1 LAKLRGLIN
10 ASNTWKSLANSNI
23 APDLSV
29 VIPVFNEAEAI
40 SQVFDELV
48 GSLSQLKQ
56 TFELI
61 LVDDG
66 SADGTSELLNKI
78 VTKCPHAKVIH
89 LRRNFG
95 QTAALMAG
103 FDFSRGAIIVTIDG
117 DGQNDPADIQELLT
131 KLDSGYDVVSGWRKK
146 RMDDVLRS
154 FLSRVANLLISRIS
168 GVKLRDYGCTL
179 KAYRRSVLDGVRLY
193 GEMHR
198 FIPIYTSWQGARV
211 TEIPVN
217 HRARKFGKSKY
228 GLGRTWKVVLDLML
242 VAFLERA
249 ATQPMHLFGGIGLL
263 SLLAAGTVGIFT
275 IWLKL
280 GRSVD
285 FVSTPLPLL
294 VVLLTVLGIMS
305 LLIGL
310 VAEMVVRTYYE
321 SQDKKPY
328 SVRESLE
335 SSDED

>member
-1 LAKLRGLIN
+1 MPDF
-10 ASNTWKSLANSNI
+10 TE
-23 APDLSV
+23 APELSV
-29 VIPVFNEAEAI
+29 VIPVFNEAAALDG
-40 SQVFDELV
+40 VFDELTAV
-48 GSLSQLKQ
+48 LNGLGK
-56 TFELI
+56 TYEIIF
-61 LVDDG
+61 VDDG
-66 SADGTSELLNKI
+66 STDGTSDRLEKI
-78 VTKCPHAKVIH
+78 AGKLANTEAVY

-103 FDFSRGAIIVTIDG
+103 FDVSTGAIVITLDG
-117 DGQNDPADIQELLT
+117 DGQNDPADIPGLLA
-131 KLDSGYDVVSGWRKK
+131 KLDQGFDVVSGWRKK
-146 RMDDVLRS
+146 RRDGFLRS
-154 FLSRVANLLISRIS
+154 FLSRVANRLISRIS
-168 GVKLRDYGCTL
+168 GVHLRDYGCTL
-179 KAYRRSVLDGVRLY
+179 KAYRRSVLEDVRLY

-217 HRARKFGKSKY
+217 HRRREAGQSKY

-242 VAFLERA
+242 VMFLERA

-263 SLLAAGTVGIFT
+263 ALLAATLIATYTVWIKIANG
-275 IWLKL
+275 
-280 GRSVD
+280 VA

-310 VAEMVVRTYYE
+310 VAEMILRTYYE

-328 SVRESLE
+328 AIKQ
-335 SSDED
+335 SSKSPTDD

>member
-1 LAKLRGLIN
+1 MIG
-10 ASNTWKSLANSNI
+10 
-23 APDLSV
+23 
-29 VIPVFNEAEAI
+29 
-40 SQVFDELV
+40 QVFDELV
-48 GSLSQLKQ
+48 ESLSEIGP
-56 TFELI
+56 TFEI
-61 LVDDG
+61 VVVDDG
-66 SADGTSELLNKI
+66 STDETSDRLDKI
-78 VTKCPHAKVIH
+78 TAKFPDTKVVR

-103 FDFSRGAIIVTIDG
+103 FDFSRGAVIVTIDG
-117 DGQNDPADIQELLT
+117 DGQNDPADIPKLLAEL
-131 KLDSGYDVVSGWRKK
+131 DAGYDVVSGWRKK
-146 RMDDVLRS
+146 RMDGFVRS
-154 FLSRVANLLISRIS
+154 FLSRVANRLISRIS
-168 GVKLRDYGCTL
+168 GVRLRDYGCTL
-179 KAYRRSVLDGVRLY
+179 KAYRRSVLEGVRLY

-217 HRARKFGKSKY
+217 HRPRRVGRSKY

-263 SLLAAGTVGIFT
+263 SLLAAVSVGVLTV
-275 IWLKL
+275 WLKL
-280 GRSVD
+280 GKSVA

-310 VAEMVVRTYYE
+310 VAEMILRTYYE

-328 SVRESLE
+328 SVRNTTNFPA
-335 SSDED
+335 DK